1 MGPTKTLY
9 LDGRSTL
16 VVERAGPALQVTA
29 GDLPPV
35 WYPFARLSYILCR
48 GPVGWRGDALQ
59 ACIQQGLV
67 VVFLDLDDRCTGIAS
82 GMPADHLGLGVR
94 LELAAA
100 RPGWEQRYRTWLQV
114 QHQRRAAYACR
125 ALGWPDDGRRRLH
138 HLRQRLHQTLQVRFG
153 AQADGCQRRLNSLLQ
168 ADVAAALTHAGLTPD
183 QLAGLGPAGHLAD
196 DLQSLLQW
204 PLRGKL
210 LTLPAPGRADD
221 LPAAAALY
229 HRFLQPGLTATCR
242 RLVASLFSLGP

>member
-1 MGPTKTLY
+1 MGPSKTLY

-16 VVERAGPALQVTA
+16 IVERAGPALQVTA
-29 GDLPPV
+29 GDLAPV

-67 VVFLDLDDRCTGIAS
+67 VAFLDLDDRCTGIAS
-82 GMPADHLGLGVR
+82 GVPA
-94 LELAAA
+94 
-100 RPGWEQRYRTWLQV
+100 
-114 QHQRRAAYACR
+114 
-125 ALGWPDDGRRRLH
+125 H
-138 HLRQRLHQTLQVRFG
+138 HLRQRLHQALQVRLG
-153 AQADGCQRRLNSLLQ
+153 AQVDGCQRRLNSLLR
-168 ADVAAALTHAGLTPD
+168 ADVAAALTRAGLTPD

-210 LTLPAPGRADD
+210 LTLPAPARADD
-221 LPAAAALY
+221 LAAAAALY
-229 HRFLQPGLTATCR
+229 HRSLQPGLTATCR